1 MPNKNQILDLLWNE
15 PVKIGHFVGFKD
27 LQEMHN
33 EWLKSF
39 IQKEDDQTLQGH
51 RGSYKTT
58 ALSIFLALHA
68 IMKPNENVIFFRK
81 TDTDVQEVMRQ
92 TGNILLTGCFKQI
105 VGTLYGV
112 DLKLLKNSNTEIQT
126 NLTTAIKGASQI
138 VGLGINTSIT
148 GKHAD
153 VVVTDDIVNLKDRI
167 STAERERTKIAYQ
180 ELQNVKNRG
189 GRFINTG
196 TPWHK
201 EDAFTMMPNP
211 AKYDCYSTGLMTDDD
226 IAKLKDSMVPS
237 LFAANYELKH
247 IAGEDVIFC
256 EPVMD
261 ADESMAYYGLSHTD
275 SAFYGSDSTAFT
287 VMRAYNGKLYV
298 FGKLWRKHVEDCYD
312 MINMLYTKFRCSK
325 MYMEKNADKGFVAR
339 DMKKLGLKVV
349 PYDESMNKY
358 IKIVTYLKKVWKDIV
373 FVEGTDLEYIEQ
385 ITDYTENSEHDDAP
399 DSAACLVR
407 AIYPKIDKEPYK
419 PIIYT

>member
-27 LQEMHN
+27 LQKMHN

-39 IQKEDDQTLQGH
+39 IQRNDDQTLQGH

-58 ALSIFLALHA
+58 ALSIFLALHT

-92 TGNILLTGCFKQI
+92 TGNILLTGCIKQI
-105 VGTLYGV
+105 VGTLYGI

-138 VGLGINTSIT
+138 VGLGIKTSIT

-153 VVVTDDIVNLKDRI
+153 IVITDDIVNLKDRI
-167 STAERERTKIAYQ
+167 STAEREQTKIAYQ

-189 GRFINTG
+189 GRIINTG

-201 EDAFTMMPNP
+201 DDCFTIMPEP
-211 AKYDCYSTGLMTDDD
+211 KRYDCYSTGLMTQEQ
-226 IAKLKDSMVPS
+226 ITSLKDSMVPS

-358 IKIVTYLKKVWKDIV
+358 IKIVTYLKKVWKDVV

-385 ITDYTENSEHDDAP
+385 ITDYTENAEHDDAP

-407 AIYPKIDKEPYK
+407 VIYPKIDKEPYK
-419 PIIYT
+419 PIIYV

>member
-1 MPNKNQILDLLWNE
+1 MPSKNQILDLLWNE

-39 IQKEDDQTLQGH
+39 IQRNDDQTLQGH

-58 ALSIFLALHA
+58 VLSIFLALHT

-92 TGNILLTGCFKQI
+92 TGNILLTGCIKQI
-105 VGTLYGV
+105 VGTLYGI

-138 VGLGINTSIT
+138 VGLGIKTSIT

-153 VVVTDDIVNLKDRI
+153 IVITDDIVNLKDRI
-167 STAERERTKIAYQ
+167 STAEREQTKIAYQ

-189 GRFINTG
+189 GRIINTG

-201 EDAFTMMPNP
+201 DDCFTIMPEP
-211 AKYDCYSTGLMTDDD
+211 KRYDCYSTGLMTQEQ
-226 IAKLKDSMVPS
+226 IASLKDSMVPS

-256 EPVMD
+256 EPIMD

-287 VMRAYNGKLYV
+287 VMRVYNGKLYV

-407 AIYPKIDKEPYK
+407 AIYPKLDKEPYK
-419 PIIYT
+419 PIIYM